1 MEYLEHASEYE
12 LKEIKHTF
20 ASTMKKCLNLFDKF
34 AFRRMNREGR
44 RGPVNKSI
52 FEIWSKIIE
61 DLIDS
66 DYKKLLQKKNTLLM
80 EFIDLCDNPVF
91 RNAIKASD
99 KNSVKNRIKL
109 VEDMIDSI
117 IGGDDD

>member
-1 MEYLEHASEYE
+1 M
-12 LKEIKHTF
+12 
-20 ASTMKKCLNLFDKF
+20 
-34 AFRRMNREGR
+34 
-44 RGPVNKSI
+44 
-52 FEIWSKIIE
+52 
-61 DLIDS
+61 IDS